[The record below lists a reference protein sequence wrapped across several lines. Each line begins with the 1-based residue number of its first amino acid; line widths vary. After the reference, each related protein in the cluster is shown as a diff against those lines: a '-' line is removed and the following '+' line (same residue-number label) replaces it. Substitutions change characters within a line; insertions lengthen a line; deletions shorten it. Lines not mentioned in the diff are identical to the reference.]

1 VIEEKTFKRL
11 KGNLYM
17 IYVGLSDRALRKL
30 FIHNDIQIFDK
41 VVHPCKAKEY
51 ANMLNNSKKDYILY
65 DTNIMDYIDINKLIF
80 VNNDLSTIPFIKK
93 FKEELHYMFPGE
105 IILNMLNSETD
116 F

>member
-1 VIEEKTFKRL
+1 
-11 KGNLYM
+11 M

-65 DTNIMDYIDINKLIF
+65 RYNNKKSAIRNFGHFIVQSWVVLTTQNKLKITIRSHF
-80 VNNDLSTIPFIKK
+80 DLIKCDLRRGR
-93 FKEELHYMFPGE
+93 EC
-105 IILNMLNSETD
+105 
-116 F
+116 

>member
-1 VIEEKTFKRL
+1 
-11 KGNLYM
+11 M
-17 IYVGLSDRALRKL
+17 IYIGLSDKALMNFSKNKGIQL
-30 FIHNDIQIFDK
+30 FNEI
-41 VVHPCKAKEY
+41 VHPCKAKEY

-80 VNNDLSTIPFIKK
+80 VNNDLSTILFIKK